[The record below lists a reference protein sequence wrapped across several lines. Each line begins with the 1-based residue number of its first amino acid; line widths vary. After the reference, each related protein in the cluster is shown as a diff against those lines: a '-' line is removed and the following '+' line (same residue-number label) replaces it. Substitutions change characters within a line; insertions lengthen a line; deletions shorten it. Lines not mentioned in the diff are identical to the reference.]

1 MDIELPN
8 GVIIEDIPE
17 GTTSDEVMA
26 KAIKA
31 GLATPEDF
39 AVVLGVVDRPTQPP
53 PSLTSNKE
61 PTSSKKI
68 PRTGIPL
75 LDLLKANRDSLIGAG
90 ETGLTLLT
98 GGTTG
103 LAGTVGGALSGGYEE
118 LKSGQ
123 FGTPEAAR
131 RIEERAALGGQK
143 YTYMP
148 RTQAGQEQVQFLGK
162 VGAELLPLQ
171 PVVPLGLFT
180 QGTGQAIVPSIRE
193 GVSTVRGAFSE
204 KPIMPR
210 IEPTFGQ
217 SAGAASTP
225 MATVREATATNL
237 PVPVTL
243 TKGAKTREAEQL
255 AFEKEQM
262 KGQFGEPLRQRI
274 EQNNLEVLQNFDA
287 LMEMTGAEAAQSGF
301 AATGNKV
308 IDALSQG
315 WQGAKTKTSAAYAK
329 AEKAGE
335 LQAPVSLDS
344 LASYIN
350 QNMPESTVAPVINV
364 AKNKGIQLGILK
376 ELDDGTVVALP
387 ADLKNTELLRR
398 SIGNTIG
405 IDPTNK
411 KFGGELKQVIDASTE
426 GVGGDLYKQ
435 ARALREQQARKFEG
449 RAIVANLLTKVKG
462 KDDPK
467 IEASEVFQKS
477 VLNGSPEEITFLKRV
492 LFTSGK
498 DGQSAWKEVQG
509 STINHIQEVATSGVG
524 TDSMGRKIV
533 SPAKLNDAIKGLD
546 KNGRLDIVLGK
557 EKAQTIRD
565 LNEVLQYVQ
574 TVPPGTLVNTSGTAG
589 TIMLAITEVGGG
601 LAFTGLPV
609 PVLAGIRY
617 ANQFVKDRKLK
628 ARIEDAL
635 NKGD

>member
-8 GVIIEDIPE
+8 GVVIKDVPE
-17 GTTSDEVMA
+17 GTTKAQIME
-26 KAIKA
+26 KAIRN
-31 GLATPEDF
+31 GLAKPEDF
-39 AVVLGVVDRPTQPP
+39 KMPQPQTQPQP
-53 PSLTSNKE
+53 EPYKE
-61 PTSSKKI
+61 PTFGEK
-68 PRTGIPL
+68 
-75 LDLLKANRDSLIGAG
+75 LIGAG

-103 LAGTVGGALSGGYEE
+103 LAGTVGGAITGAYEE

-123 FGTPEAAR
+123 FGTPQAAK
-131 RIEERAALGGQK
+131 RIEERAAAGGQQ
-143 YTYMP
+143 YTYAP
-148 RTQAGQEQVQFLGK
+148 RTQAGQEQVEMLGR
-162 VGAELLPLQ
+162 VGSELIPIA
-171 PVVPLGLFT
+171 PVMPSGLFS
-180 QGTGQAIVPSIRE
+180 QGAKQAIVAPVQR
-193 GVSTVRGAFSE
+193 GVSTVRSAFQEAPSAQA
-204 KPIMPR
+204 MR
-210 IEPTFGQ
+210 Q
-217 SAGAASTP
+217 SGGAA
-225 MATVREATATNL
+225 ATAMPLVRSTTAENL

-243 TKGAKTREAEQL
+243 TKGAATREAGQL

-262 KGQFGEPLRQRI
+262 KSELGAPLRQRV

-287 LMEMTGAEAAQSGF
+287 LMEMTGAKAAQTGF
-301 AATGNKV
+301 AGTGNKV

-315 WQGAKTKTSAAYAK
+315 WQGAKAKTNAAYTK
-329 AEKAGE
+329 AENAGQ
-335 LQAPVSLDS
+335 LQAPVKLDS
-344 LASYIN
+344 LADYIN
-350 QNMPESTVAPVINV
+350 QNMPESSVAPIINV
-364 AKNKGIQLGILK
+364 AKNKGIQLGVF
-376 ELDDGTVVALP
+376 EQLDDGTIRALP
-387 ADLKNTELLRR
+387 ADLKNTELLRQ
-398 SIGNTIG
+398 SIGKTIG
-405 IDPTNK
+405 IEPTNK
-411 KFGGELKQVIDASTE
+411 KFGSELKQVIDASTD

-449 RAIVANLLTKVKG
+449 RAVVANLLTKVKG

-477 VLNGSPEEITFLKRV
+477 ILNGSPEEITFLKRV

-509 STINHIQEVATSGVG
+509 STINHIQEVSTSGVG

-533 SPAKLNDAIKGLD
+533 SPAKLNDAITALD

-557 EKAQTIRD
+557 DKAQTIRD

-589 TIMLAITEVGGG
+589 TILLAITEVGGG
-601 LAFTGLPV
+601 LAFTGLPI

-635 NKGD
+635 KKGD

>member
-39 AVVLGVVDRPTQPP
+39 RRVLGMTEPVIKLPP
-53 PSLTSNKE
+53 QIPYKE
-61 PTSSKKI
+61 PSFGEK
-68 PRTGIPL
+68 
-75 LDLLKANRDSLIGAG
+75 LIGAG

-103 LAGTVGGALSGGYEE
+103 LAGTVGGALTGAYEE
-118 LKSGQ
+118 VKSGQ

-131 RIEERAALGGQK
+131 RIEQRAALGGQK

-148 RTQAGQEQVQFLGK
+148 TTQAGQEQVQFLGK

-180 QGTGQAIVPSIRE
+180 QGTGQAILPSVRQ
-193 GVSTVRGAFSE
+193 GVSTVRGAFGE

-262 KGQFGEPLRQRI
+262 KGQFGEPLRKRI

-287 LMEMTGAEAAQSGF
+287 LMEMTGAQAAQSGF

-315 WQGAKTKTSAAYAK
+315 WQGAKAKTSAAYTK
-329 AEKAGE
+329 AEKAGQ
-335 LQAPVSLDS
+335 LQAPVALDT
-344 LASYIN
+344 LADYIN

-364 AKNKGIQLGILK
+364 AKNKGIQLGVF
-376 ELDDGTVVALP
+376 EQLDDGTIRALP
-387 ADLKNTELLRR
+387 ADLKNTELLRQ
-398 SIGNTIG
+398 SIGKTIG
-405 IDPTNK
+405 IEPTNK

-435 ARALREQQARKFEG
+435 ARALRVQQARKFEG

-467 IEASEVFQKS
+467 IEASQVFQKS
-477 VLNGSPEEITFLKRV
+477 VLEGSPEEITFLKRV
-492 LFTSGK
+492 LYTSGK
-498 DGQSAWKEVQG
+498 DGQTAWKEVQG
-509 STINHIQEVATSGVG
+509 STINHIQEIATGGVG

-533 SPAKLNDAIKGLD
+533 SPAKLNDAIKSLD

-589 TIMLAITEVGGG
+589 VILAAITEAGTTGF
-601 LAFTGLPV
+601 LTGLPV
-609 PVLAGIRY
+609 PVLTGVRVATQY
-617 ANQFVKDRKLK
+617 VKDRKLK

-635 NKGD
+635 KKGD

>member
-8 GVIIEDIPE
+8 GVVIQDVPE
-17 GTTSDEVMA
+17 GTTQSQIMA
-26 KAIKA
+26 KAISA
-31 GLATPEDF
+31 GLATKEDF
-39 AVVLGVVDRPTQPP
+39 AVVLGMVDQAPLPT
-53 PSLTSNKE
+53 TYKE
-61 PTSSKKI
+61 PTLGEKI
-68 PRTGIPL
+68 
-75 LDLLKANRDSLIGAG
+75 IGAG

-103 LAGTVGGALSGGYEE
+103 LLGTVGGALTGAYEE
-118 LKSGQ
+118 VKAGK
-123 FGTPEAAR
+123 FGTPQAAR
-131 RIEERAALGGQK
+131 RIDERAASGGQQ

-148 RTQAGQEQVQFLGK
+148 RTQAGQEQVEMLGK
-162 VGAELLPLQ
+162 AGAELIPIA
-171 PVVPLGLFT
+171 PVMPSGLFN
-180 QGTGQAIVPSIRE
+180 QGTRPAIVAPVQR
-193 GVSTVRGAFSE
+193 GVSTVRSAFQEAPSAQA
-204 KPIMPR
+204 MR
-210 IEPTFGQ
+210 Q
-217 SAGAASTP
+217 SGGAAATAMP
-225 MATVREATATNL
+225 TVREATSSNL

-243 TKGAKTREAEQL
+243 TRGAKTREAEQL

-262 KGQFGEPLRQRI
+262 KGQFGAPLRQRV
-274 EQNNLEVLQNFDA
+274 EQNNLEILQNFDA
-287 LMEMTGAEAAQSGF
+287 LMEMTGAEVAQSGF

-315 WQGAKTKTSAAYAK
+315 WQGAKAKTSAAYTK

-335 LQAPVSLDS
+335 LQAPVALDA
-344 LASYIN
+344 LADYIN

-364 AKNKGIQLGILK
+364 AKSKGIQLGVF
-376 ELDDGTVVALP
+376 EQLDDGTIRALP

-492 LFTSGK
+492 LYTSGK
-498 DGQSAWKEVQG
+498 DGQTAWKEVQG
-509 STINHIQEVATSGVG
+509 STINHIQEAATSGVG

-533 SPAKLNDAIKGLD
+533 SPAKLNEAIKGLD

-557 EKAQTIRD
+557 DKAQTIRD

-589 TIMLAITEVGGG
+589 VILAAMAEAGTTGF
-601 LAFTGLPV
+601 LTGLPV
-609 PVLAGIRY
+609 PVLSGVRAATQY
-617 ANQFVKDRKLK
+617 VKDRKLK

>member
-8 GVIIEDIPE
+8 GVVIKDVPE
-17 GTTSDEVMA
+17 GTTKAQIME
-26 KAIKA
+26 KAIRN
-31 GLATPEDF
+31 GLAKPEDF
-39 AVVLGVVDRPTQPP
+39 AVSQPQLQPQPQTQPYR
-53 PSLTSNKE
+53 E
-61 PTSSKKI
+61 PTFGEK
-68 PRTGIPL
+68 
-75 LDLLKANRDSLIGAG
+75 LIGAG

-103 LAGTVGGALSGGYEE
+103 LAGTVGGAITGAYEE
-118 LKSGQ
+118 VKSGQ

-131 RIEERAALGGQK
+131 RIEQRAALGGQQ
-143 YTYMP
+143 YTYAP
-148 RTQAGQEQVQFLGK
+148 RTQAGQEQVEMLGR
-162 VGAELLPLQ
+162 VGAELIPIAPVLPS
-171 PVVPLGLFT
+171 GLFS
-180 QGTGQAIVPSIRE
+180 QGTKQAIVAPVQR
-193 GVSTVRGAFSE
+193 GVSTV
-204 KPIMPR
+204 
-210 IEPTFGQ
+210 Q
-217 SAGAASTP
+217 SMRKSGGAA
-225 MATVREATATNL
+225 ATAMPLVRETTSANL

-243 TKGAKTREAEQL
+243 TKGASTREAQQL

-262 KGQFGEPLRQRI
+262 KGQQGAPLRERA

-287 LMEMTGAEAAQSGF
+287 LMEMTGAQAAQTGF
-301 AATGNKV
+301 AGTGNKV

-315 WQGAKTKTSAAYAK
+315 WQGAKAKTNAAYTK
-329 AEKAGE
+329 AENAGQ
-335 LQAPVSLDS
+335 LQAPVKLDS
-344 LASYIN
+344 LADYIN
-350 QNMPESTVAPVINV
+350 QNMPESSVAPIINV
-364 AKNKGIQLGILK
+364 AKNKGIQLGVF
-376 ELDDGTVVALP
+376 EQLDDGTIRALP
-387 ADLKNTELLRR
+387 ADLKNTELLRQ
-398 SIGNTIG
+398 SIGKTIG
-405 IDPTNK
+405 IEPTNK
-411 KFGGELKQVIDASTE
+411 KFGSELKQVIDASTD

-477 VLNGSPEEITFLKRV
+477 ILNGSPEEITFLKRV
-492 LFTSGK
+492 LYTSGK

-533 SPAKLNDAIKGLD
+533 SPAKLNEAITALD

-557 EKAQTIRD
+557 DKAQTIRD

-589 TIMLAITEVGGG
+589 TILLAISEVGGG

-635 NKGD
+635 KKGD